1 MTSIILK
8 RNCPKCNC
16 ELNYTHPSNWR
27 VANRKK
33 SLCRSCRIISQE
45 TREKH
50 RVAKLGK
57 PGTPR
62 TEENKQTLREWYKN
76 NMTDEMI
83 SRRDAWKQNV
93 TDETKNK
100 LRNRRIG
107 KKASDTTKEKLRNIR
122 LQIVKDIGGFPS
134 YNKVACDFMDLI
146 SNKLG
151 LNFQHAMNGGEVI
164 LCGYSVDGYDK
175 INNVVFEYD
184 EKRHEN
190 LTRKLKDISRT
201 ENIVKNIGCE
211 VIRYSERFNR
221 LYKSFPTYSTPIN
234 L

>member
-1 MTSIILK
+1 MTNIILK

-27 VANRKK
+27 AANRKK

-62 TEENKQTLREWYKN
+62 TDENKQALREWYKN

-100 LRNRRIG
+100 LRNLRIG

-134 YNKVACDFMDLI
+134 YNKIACEFMDSI

-151 LNFQHAMNGGEVI
+151 LNFQHAMNGGEVYI
-164 LCGYSVDGYDK
+164 KELGYWVDAYDK
-175 INNVVFEYD
+175 DRNIVVEYD
-184 EKRHEN
+184 EGHHN
-190 LTRKLKDISRT
+190 TRIEQDTRRMNEIINHWKCRFFRYNS
-201 ENIVKNIGCE
+201 
-211 VIRYSERFNR
+211 VIDEMKEYFYE
-221 LYKSFPTYSTPIN
+221 
-234 L
+234 